1 MTVARRLPNRA
12 PALVGACTFAVLTAA
27 LASSCSMFSAVQEN
41 IELVN
46 DVQAGLVQAEKTQPG
61 VKFVVKENTWFCATR
76 EAALSGTACPGG
88 ALLEINELVDTVGSD
103 TEGDAWR
110 VLYLENGD
118 PEGDGWVQ
126 AEALDV
132 FPVLDRYRESRKAFQ
147 QEFSAEVRMTPADR
161 NTDAFTK
168 PSDALRQ
175 KVWLDS
181 VRREF
186 LYDLTYASDGLSFW
200 LPVEGAGRGGVE
212 VFFYLRSPR
221 YAQRMRRHRYA
232 CTEIYCDEMSFVARL
247 IDYKLKPGDRPGPAE
262 GFPVM
267 EIIRFADRFDE
278 YRVRERDEA
287 APGQAAAVRS
297 RASSGPNGVDG
308 GAPSR

>member
-1 MTVARRLPNRA
+1 M
-12 PALVGACTFAVLTAA
+12 TAA
-27 LASSCSMFSAVQEN
+27 CRPSLPVLLGLAAVSTVFASSCSMFSAVQEN

-46 DVQAGLVQAEKTQPG
+46 DVQAGLQQAEKTQPG
-61 VKFVVKENTWFCATR
+61 VKFVVKENTWFCATK
-76 EAALSGTACPGG
+76 EDAVAGKACPGG
-88 ALLEINELVDTVGSD
+88 ALLEVNELIDTVGSD
-103 TEGDAWR
+103 TESNAWR
-110 VLYLENGD
+110 VIYLDDAN
-118 PEGDGWVQ
+118 PEGDGWVR
-126 AEALDV
+126 ADALDV
-132 FPVLDRYRESRKAFQ
+132 FPVLDRYRSARKAFQ
-147 QEFSAEVRMTPADR
+147 SEFAASVRMTPGDR
-161 NTDAFTK
+161 NSDAFMT
-168 PSDALRQ
+168 PSEALKQ

-200 LPVEGAGRGGVE
+200 LPVEGATRGGVE

-247 IDYKLKPGDRPGPAE
+247 IDYKLKPGDRPGPEE

-278 YRVRERDEA
+278 YRVEGEAGVGPQRA
-287 APGQAAAVRS
+287 APS
-297 RASSGPNGVDG
+297 PPSGVDA
-308 GAPSR
+308 GAPER